1 MLFHFRCVWLL
12 LLVLLGCTEP
22 TSAPAPNPVTPAPVP
37 TTPANPV
44 SYLALGDSYTI
55 GQSVPASDRWGVQL
69 AQLAQA
75 EGVQTPDIIA
85 QTGWTTGEL
94 QQAIAAANVQK
105 TYGLVSLMIG
115 VNNQY
120 RSLPLDTYRTEFRQ
134 LLQTAIQFAGGRPR
148 RVFVLS
154 IPDWGQTPAGRGY
167 PQARISQEID
177 QFNAVAREEC
187 SKVTV
192 EFVDITDLTRNTNFD
207 PTQFAPDGLHYS
219 GLHMRQW
226 ATRALPVVRELVK

>member
-1 MLFHFRCVWLL
+1 MLLHFRCIWLL
-12 LLVLLGCTEP
+12 LLVLVGCAEP
-22 TSAPAPNPVTPAPVP
+22 SSAPAPSPAPPAPVP
-37 TTPANPV
+37 TTPTNTV

-55 GQSVPASDRWGVQL
+55 GQSVPAADRWCVQL

-75 EGVQTPDIIA
+75 EGVQPPDIIA

-94 QQAIAAANVQK
+94 QQAIVAANVQK

-120 RSLPLDTYRTEFRQ
+120 RGLPLDTYRTEFRQ
-134 LLQTAIQFAGGRPR
+134 LVQTAIGFAGGQSR

-167 PQARISQEID
+167 SQARISQEID
-177 QFNAVAREEC
+177 QFNAAAREEC
-187 SKVTV
+187 AKATV
-192 EFVDITDLTRNTNFD
+192 EFVDITDLTRATNFD
-207 PTQFAPDGLHYS
+207 PAQFAPDGLHYS

-226 ATRALPVVRELVK
+226 AGRALPVVRQIVK

>member
-1 MLFHFRCVWLL
+1 MLLHFRCVWLL
-12 LLVLLGCTEP
+12 LLVLAGCTEP
-22 TSAPAPNPVTPAPVP
+22 TSAPAPSPAPPAPVP
-37 TTPANPV
+37 TAPAGTV

-55 GQSVPASDRWGVQL
+55 GQSVPATDRWGVQL

-120 RSLPLDTYRTEFRQ
+120 RGLPLATYRTEFRQ
-134 LLQTAIQFAGGRPR
+134 LLQTAIGFAGGRSR

-154 IPDWGQTPAGRGY
+154 IPDWGQTPVGRSY
-167 PQARISQEID
+167 SQTRISTEID

-187 SKVTV
+187 SRVTV
-192 EFVDITDLTRNTNFD
+192 EFVDITDLTRNTRSD
-207 PTQFAPDGLHYS
+207 PAQFAPDGLHYS
-219 GLHMRQW
+219 GLHMSQW
-226 ATRALPVVRELVK
+226 ANRALPVVRLLLK